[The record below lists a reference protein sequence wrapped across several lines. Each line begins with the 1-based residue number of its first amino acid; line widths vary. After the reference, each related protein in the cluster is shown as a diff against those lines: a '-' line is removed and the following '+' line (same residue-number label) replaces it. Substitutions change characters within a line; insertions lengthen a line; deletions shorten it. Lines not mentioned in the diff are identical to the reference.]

1 MEGLMDE
8 RGQMIVLFA
17 AVAIVVIIS
26 IAYLHA
32 QNVIAG
38 MESSRTMLAYPKE
51 EIRNLKELRG
61 QVKLTGGNIG
71 YVNNQIVVLCAQKG
85 WLCEMDNSIVVF
97 KNVEVCY
104 CEKFAAGINC
114 NDYC

>member
-8 RGQMIVLFA
+8 RGQMILLFA
-17 AVAIVVIIS
+17 AAVIVVIIS

-51 EIRNLKELRG
+51 EIRNLKELKG
-61 QVKLTGGNIG
+61 QVGLGIND
-71 YVNNQIVVLCAQKG
+71 VNNQIVVLCAQKG
-85 WLCEMDNSIVVF
+85 WLCWIDNDIIVF

-114 NDYC
+114 DDYC